1 MYNSAS
7 LLLVNI
13 LSIKAH
19 SNNPDSS
26 GFNFLNDSL
35 QGNCPRRTENG
46 NKQCL
51 FTCQVC
57 WIHVGRRVDKSRDKD
72 E

>member
-7 LLLVNI
+7 ILLVNI

-19 SNNPDSS
+19 GNNPGSS

-35 QGNCPRRTENG
+35 QGNCPRRTEEMVISSV
-46 NKQCL
+46 CL
-51 FTCQVC
+51 PVRFAGST
-57 WIHVGRRVDKSRDKD
+57 
-72 E
+72 